1 MASPATPVTLKDY
14 AEDALFK
21 HYLDRTFYV
30 QYPFYRALAGQ
41 GQGWLLSVVGQ
52 DKPAYYATL
61 LALSKCH
68 LLSTSPCK
76 SKSVVDADG
85 SNYEKAMRAMQD
97 YMNELP
103 SWNANDR
110 LSRSLYGLA
119 SIKQLLFYRVFT
131 GCTHGW
137 HHLFRQANTLLPGV
151 VQGLRAESPTMATP
165 SDGSQGLLNRTPS
178 DVETDASGFLLGSFV
193 ALDILFCASTGLP
206 ASLSLNHLE
215 LSH

>member
-119 SIKQLLFYRVFT
+119 SIKQLLFYRVSRSAATSFL
-131 GCTHGW
+131 THST
-137 HHLFRQANTLLPGV
+137 NTCPGLYRLHTRLAPPISAS
-151 VQGLRAESPTMATP
+151 QHPATW
-165 SDGSQGLLNRTPS
+165 S
-178 DVETDASGFLLGSFV
+178 
-193 ALDILFCASTGLP
+193 STGAP
-206 ASLSLNHLE
+206 S
-215 LSH
+215 